1 MEENLKNEVAD
12 QIVNLNKQKQ
22 VFWWQK
28 SEISLNCS
36 SFLHYY
42 ITKMHCIYH
51 TVVIT
56 AALLK
61 NEIYIYIYVVSYL
74 IYYWT
79 ISKRRRS
86 SVRGKPL
93 GLVCSLSEQL
103 TGCDSPWFRWCLLPA
118 AVWWCW
124 WISSLVLMCRAEVL
138 VVRLSAVQSRRW
150 NRHRAAAKSC

>member
-42 ITKMHCIYH
+42 ITKMHYMYH

-61 NEIYIYIYVVSYL
+61 NEIYIYI
-74 IYYWT
+74 
-79 ISKRRRS
+79 
-86 SVRGKPL
+86 
-93 GLVCSLSEQL
+93 CS
-103 TGCDSPWFRWCLLPA
+103 FLLD
-118 AVWWCW
+118 
-124 WISSLVLMCRAEVL
+124 LLLNHFKAETL
-138 VVRLSAVQSRRW
+138 QRER
-150 NRHRAAAKSC
+150 